1 MAQYR
6 GLAITAVLS
15 TAFLALVASLM
26 LAENKSSNPTLYC
39 LSNPTLSSITTLN
52 ASLPQAQCFRVQ
64 DGLFTEVLAEV
75 PAVNEEEIV
84 FLDGY
89 VLPGIIES
97 HGHILQYGE
106 MVESVSLYGADSMQE
121 VRKRIKSFLETHKG
135 EKYGSR
141 EKWLRGIGWDQA
153 FFGGIMP
160 TAVSL

>member
-1 MAQYR
+1 M
-6 GLAITAVLS
+6 
-15 TAFLALVASLM
+15 
-26 LAENKSSNPTLYC
+26 
-39 LSNPTLSSITTLN
+39 
-52 ASLPQAQCFRVQ
+52 
-64 DGLFTEVLAEV
+64 
-75 PAVNEEEIV
+75 

-106 MVESVSLYGADSMQE
+106 MLESVSLYGADSMQE

-135 EKYGSR
+135 ENYGSR

-153 FFGGIMP
+153 FFGGVMP